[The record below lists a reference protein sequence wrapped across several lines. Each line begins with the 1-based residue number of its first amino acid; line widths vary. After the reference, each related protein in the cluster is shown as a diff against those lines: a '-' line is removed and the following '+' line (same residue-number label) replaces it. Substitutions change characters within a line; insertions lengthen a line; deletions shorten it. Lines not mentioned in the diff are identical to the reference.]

1 MNYNK
6 YSLKN
11 NKAPVLTTSY
21 QSPYTSSS
29 TNNNNTPTTTTSSYQ
44 SPYTSIRTNNNNTPA
59 TTTSYQ
65 SPYTSIGTNNNN
77 KNKNKTPVLTTSYQS
92 PYTSSSTNNKAPVTT
107 TSYQSPYNSI
117 GINNNNNKNK
127 APLTTTSY
135 QSPYT
140 SIGTNNNNNKAP
152 VTTSY
157 QSPYSTISGNNN
169 PGYTSSY
176 QSLLNKNNKPKK
188 TNSGLNENVNS
199 NNFLL
204 GVSPKYE
211 GSTGQSY
218 YSQPSLINHINQIRN
233 TIINE
238 NQNNNPKKK
247 INNLNIPNSMRNIV
261 NKLITKL
268 EDDVMTLQNQVSNYN
283 KNKEEIQKIS
293 GKEINKLKNIIKKMS
308 ILILTIYKSFDL
320 GQKNRVELLEKL
332 RKTIETNPI
341 FLNDVDK
348 ILHAN
353 NGSNENNTNQENN
366 VSIYNIMNKKV
377 TIPPANKSGN
387 NKTGDNKLSPAFLNL
402 LQENLSI
409 NEKNGNNNFYE
420 NLEKKKE
427 RNSRY
432 KMIVSKINSTKI
444 NEQKARNNLNRYF

>member
-11 NKAPVLTTSY
+11 KNNKGSENYNQPYSSSIPNNNKNKAAVATTSY
-21 QSPYTSSS
+21 QSPYSSSS
-29 TNNNNTPTTTTSSYQ
+29 TNNNNNAS
-44 SPYTSIRTNNNNTPA
+44 
-59 TTTSYQ
+59 
-65 SPYTSIGTNNNN
+65 
-77 KNKNKTPVLTTSYQS
+77 V
-92 PYTSSSTNNKAPVTT
+92 
-107 TSYQSPYNSI
+107 
-117 GINNNNNKNK
+117 
-127 APLTTTSY
+127 TTTSY

-140 SIGTNNNNNKAP
+140 SIGTNNNNNKNNKATA

-157 QSPYSTISGNNN
+157 QSPYTSSSTNNNNNAPVTTTSYQSPYTTSSSTNNNNNNKSTGVTSPYSTISSNNT

-176 QSLLNKNNKPKK
+176 QNPLNKNNKPNK
-188 TNSGLNENVNS
+188 TNSSVNANVNS

-204 GVSPKYE
+204 GVSPKYQ
-211 GSTGQSY
+211 GSSGQSY
-218 YSQPSLINHINQIRN
+218 YSQPSIINHINQVRN

-247 INNLNIPNSMRNIV
+247 LNNLNIPNSMRNIV

-348 ILHAN
+348 ILHN
-353 NGSNENNTNQENN
+353 NSGNNENNTNQGND
-366 VSIYNIMNKKV
+366 VSIYNIINKKV
-377 TIPPANKSGN
+377 TIPPKNNSAN
-387 NKTGDNKLSPAFLNL
+387 NKTANNKLSPAFLNL
-402 LQENLSI
+402 LNENLSI
-409 NEKNGNNNFYE
+409 TEKNGNNNFYE
-420 NLEKKKE
+420 SLDKKKE

-444 NEQKARNNLNRYF
+444 NEQKARNNLNKYF